1 MARSEDVTIPAKT
14 WTQLTN
20 ADVTSITFQNK
31 SRSHIVQVE
40 ATVGAVAP
48 SAVDGTEYG
57 PGTGEYDLSLA
68 TAFPGVTGANRV
80 WAYAT
85 RSVTVFVSHA

>member
-1 MARSEDVTIPAKT
+1 MARSEDILIPAKT
-14 WTQLTN
+14 WTELTN
-20 ADVTSITFQNK
+20 GDVTSITFQNK
-31 SRSHIVQVE
+31 SRGHSIQIE

-48 SAVDGTEYG
+48 SVVDGTEYT

-68 TAFPGVTGANRV
+68 SAFPGVSGANRV

-85 RSVTVFVSHA
+85 QPVTVFVSHA